1 MDRMKCPQCGSTNIR
16 FDMRPAGTKSKSN
29 YYRTGI
35 KDSWIL
41 PVGQKTYK
49 SNRRYKTMCLCQDC
63 GNLWE
68 RKNSTGKNAVQSI
81 QLLCCLVVY
90 IALFAAIFSS
100 DPELMQY
107 RTTYMGCIII
117 MTVILFWK
125 LRKEVKSRGTKK

>member
-1 MDRMKCPQCGSTNIR
+1 MDRMKCPQFGSTNIR

-49 SNRRYKTMCLCQDC
+49 SNRRYKTMCLCQNC

-68 RKNSTGKNAVQSI
+68 RKDPAVKAALKVVL
-81 QLLCCLVVY
+81 LLCCAVIYLSM
-90 IALFAAIFSS
+90 IAASFSK
-100 DPELMQY
+100 DPELMPY
-107 RTTYMGCIII
+107 RTTYIGCAVA
-117 MTVILFWK
+117 MTVAFIAVWLYK
-125 LRKEVKSRGTKK
+125 RRKRN